1 MRRTTRG
8 AVLGRRTLNRALLER
23 QLLLARSRMSPAEAV
38 GHLVGLQSQALHAAY
53 AALWTRLD
61 GFSFGDLSR
70 LLLDRA
76 VVRTALLRGT
86 VHLVTADDALR
97 LRPVLQPLLDR
108 QIARGPWGLGVR
120 GVDRDEAVAA
130 CRALVEAQPRT
141 LGELRDLLGP
151 RWPDADPPSLVN
163 ALRNWLPLV
172 QVPPRGVWGVAGRTV
187 YTTAESW
194 LGRSLAG
201 APDPRALVRRY
212 LAAFGP
218 ASVADAQK
226 WSGLTGLREV
236 FASMELRAY
245 RDEDGRVLYDAPDA
259 APLPDP
265 DRPAAVRFVADF
277 DNLVLSHADR
287 SRILAREHV
296 RRVMTANGIVR
307 GTVLVDGFVAG
318 TWRTD
323 RAQGS
328 AVVEVAPFAP
338 LASADRD
345 ALEAEGRRLLAASD
359 PEAGHHDVR
368 FA

>member
-1 MRRTTRG
+1 MRRTTPG
-8 AVLGRRTLNRALLER
+8 AVLGRRTLNRALLDR
-23 QLLLARSRMSPAEAV
+23 QLLLARSGMSAVEAV
-38 GHLVGLQSQALHAAY
+38 GHLVGLQSQAPHAAY
-53 AALWTRLD
+53 AALWTRLE
-61 GFSFGDLSR
+61 GFAFGDLSR

-76 VVRTALLRGT
+76 VVRIALLRGT

-108 QIARGPWGLGVR
+108 QITQGSWGPGVR

-130 CRALVEAQPRT
+130 CRELVEAEPRT
-141 LGELRDLLGP
+141 PGELRELLGP
-151 RWPDADPPSLVN
+151 RWPDADPASLAN

-172 QVPPRGVWGVAGRTV
+172 QVPPRGVWGVSGRTA
-187 YTTAESW
+187 YTTADAW
-194 LGRSLAG
+194 LGRPPVA

-236 FASMELRAY
+236 FAAMELRGY
-245 RDEDGRVLYDAPDA
+245 RDEEGRVLYDDPDA

-265 DRPAAVRFVADF
+265 DLPVGARFVADF

-307 GTVLVDGFVAG
+307 GTVLVDGFVGG
-318 TWRTD
+318 TWSTG
-323 RAQGS
+323 RARGS
-328 AVVEVAPFAP
+328 AVVTVVPFAP
-338 LASADRD
+338 LAAADRD

-359 PEAGHHDVR
+359 PEADHHDVR

>member
-1 MRRTTRG
+1 MRRTTPG
-8 AVLGRRTLNRALLER
+8 AVLGRRTLNRALLDR
-23 QLLLARSRMSPAEAV
+23 QLLLARSRMGPLEAV
-38 GHLVGLQSQALHAAY
+38 GHLVGLQSQAPHAAY
-53 AALWTRLD
+53 TALWTRLD
-61 GFSFGDLSR
+61 GFAFADLSR
-70 LLLDRA
+70 LLLDRG
-76 VVRTALLRGT
+76 VVRIALLRGT

-108 QIARGPWGLGVR
+108 QIAQGPWGAGVR

-130 CRALVEAQPRT
+130 CRALVGTRART
-141 LGELRDLLGP
+141 PGELRDLLGP
-151 RWPDADPPSLVN
+151 RWPDADPASLVN

-172 QVPPRGVWGVAGRTV
+172 QVPPRGVWGVTGRTA
-187 YTTAESW
+187 YTTADSW
-194 LGRSLAG
+194 LGPRPVA
-201 APDPRALVRRY
+201 AADPRALVRRY

-236 FASMELRAY
+236 FASMELRRY
-245 RDEDGRVLYDAPDA
+245 RDEEGRVLHDDPDA

-265 DRPAAVRFVADF
+265 DLPVGARFVADF

-287 SRILAREHV
+287 SRILAREDV

-318 TWRTD
+318 TWSTD
-323 RAQGS
+323 RARGA
-328 AVVEVAPFAP
+328 AVVTVAPFAP
-338 LASADRD
+338 LAAADRE
-345 ALEAEGRRLLAASD
+345 ALEAEGGRLLAASD
-359 PEAGHHDVR
+359 PEADHDVR